1 MKERSNMK
9 YSEYPYERINLDEA
23 RQNMSSWLTRFN
35 SAESSGEQIAVLKEV
50 DESSREY
57 SSYQAI
63 ASLNFNKNIND
74 DEAKAEKE
82 YYDNIGPEYMKI
94 HNELDKAVNTSQF
107 KEELAAEWGETFLKQ
122 IEMDLKT
129 FDPDIVEM
137 LKEETELRNRYTQK
151 IGGAQIEFKGE
162 AYNLAGLGPF
172 HKDKSREVR
181 KESYQARFKWF
192 EENGEFFDELYD
204 KLVKLRHKIA
214 TTLGFENFVEL
225 GYMRMSRSDYGS
237 KEVANFRKQIVDH
250 VVPVVK
256 KLNQQRKEILGL
268 DHLYFYDGINFKEGD
283 PTPKG
288 TPDELVERAQKM
300 YHELSKET
308 GEFFDI
314 MVNEDLM
321 DLVNRDGK
329 MAGGFCTAF
338 PKYERPYIFS
348 NFNGTDHDITVL
360 THEAGHAFQCY
371 SSRKQPLSSY
381 LWPTMESAEIHS
393 MSMEFF
399 TWPWMKEFFKEETD
413 RFKYKH
419 ISGSLSFLP
428 YGACVDHFQHWV
440 FENPDATPKE
450 RKEKW
455 LELESI
461 YLPDR
466 DYDDIAYAK
475 SGGLWQGQLHIY
487 QMPFY
492 YIDYTLAQTC
502 AFQFWMKNEEDSDQ
516 AWEDYYRLCQAGGS
530 LPFTGLVEL
539 AGLELPFNDGCLE
552 KVVGKVTNWLESID
566 VSAL

>member
-1 MKERSNMK
+1 MK
-9 YSEYPYERINLDEA
+9 YSEFPYKRIDVNESKEK
-23 RQNMSSWLTRFN
+23 MSGWLTRFN
-35 SAESSGEQIAVLKEV
+35 EATSPGDQIAVLKEV
-50 DESSREY
+50 DDSNREY

-74 DEAKAEKE
+74 EDAKAEKE
-82 YYDNIGPEYMKI
+82 YYDNIGPEYKKI
-94 HNELDKAVNTSQF
+94 HNELDKAVDTSPF
-107 KEELAAEWGETFLKQ
+107 KNDLAKEWGNTFLKQ
-122 IEMDLKT
+122 IEMDLKS
-129 FDPDIVEM
+129 FDPKIVDM
-137 LKEETELRNRYTQK
+137 LKEETELRNQYTQK
-151 IGGAQIEFKGE
+151 IGGAQIEFDGE
-162 AYNLAGLGPF
+162 TYNLAGLGPF
-172 HKDKSREVR
+172 HKDEDRDVR
-181 KESYQARFKWF
+181 KRSYEARFKWF
-192 EENGEFFDELYD
+192 EENEEFFDDLYD
-204 KLVKLRHKIA
+204 KLVKLRHNIA
-214 TTLGFENFVEL
+214 TTLGYENFIEL
-225 GYMRMSRSDYGS
+225 GYMRMSRSDYGPN
-237 KEVANFRKQIVDH
+237 EVANFRKQIVEH

-256 KLNQQRKEILGL
+256 KLNEQRKEILGL

-288 TPDELVERAQKM
+288 SPNELVERAQKM

-399 TWPWMKEFFKEETD
+399 TWPWMDQFFKEETE

-440 FENPDATPKE
+440 FENPEATPKE

-455 LELESI
+455 LELESM

-466 DYDDIAYAK
+466 DYDDIAYPK
-475 SGGLWQGQLHIY
+475 SGGIWQGQLHIY

-502 AFQFWMKNEEDSDQ
+502 AFQFWIKSEENREK
-516 AWEDYYRLCQAGGS
+516 AWEDYHRLCQAGGS
-530 LPFTGLVEL
+530 LPFTGLVKL
-539 AGLELPFNDGCLE
+539 AGLELPFEDGCLE
-552 KVVGKVTNWLESID
+552 KVVEKVTKWLESID
-566 VSAL
+566 VSSL

>member
-1 MKERSNMK
+1 MK
-9 YSEYPYERINLDEA
+9 YSDFPYKRISVDSQKELMA
-23 RQNMSSWLTRFN
+23 GWLNRFEK
-35 SAESSGEQIAVLKEV
+35 AESADEQISVLKEV
-50 DESSREY
+50 DEANREY

-63 ASLNFNKNIND
+63 ASLNFNRNIND
-74 DEAKAEKE
+74 EAAKAEKE
-82 YYDNIGPEYMKI
+82 YYDTIGPEMQEI
-94 HNELDKAVNTSQF
+94 HNKLDKAVDVSTF
-107 KEELAAEWGETFLKQ
+107 KDELRAMWGDTFLKM

-129 FDPDIVEM
+129 FDPKIMDM
-137 LKEETELRNRYTQK
+137 LRKETELRNEYTQLV
-151 IGGAQIEFKGE
+151 GGAQIEFDGKT
-162 AYNLAGLGPF
+162 YNLAGLGPF
-172 HKDKSREVR
+172 HTDQDRDLR
-181 KESYQARFKWF
+181 KRSYHARFQWF
-192 EENGEFFDELYD
+192 AENADQFDELYD

-214 TTLGFENFVEL
+214 VTLGYENFIEL
-225 GYMRMSRSDYGS
+225 GYLRMSRSDYGA
-237 KEVANFRKQIVDH
+237 KEVANFRKQIVEH
-250 VVPVVK
+250 VVPIVT
-256 KLNQQRKEILGL
+256 KLRQQKKEILGL

-283 PTPKG
+283 PKPKG
-288 TPDELVERAQKM
+288 TLDELVAGAQKM
-300 YHELSKET
+300 YHELSPET

-314 MVNEDLM
+314 MVNEELM

-329 MAGGFCTAF
+329 MVGGFCTAF
-338 PKYERPYIFS
+338 PKYNRPYIFS

-371 SSRKQPLSSY
+371 SSRKQPLTSY

-399 TWPWMKEFFKEETD
+399 TWPWMETFFKEETE

-419 ISGSLSFLP
+419 IAGSLSFLP

-440 FENPDATPKE
+440 YENPEATPIE

-455 LELESI
+455 LEFEAL

-466 DYDDIAYAK
+466 DYDDIEFPK
-475 SGGLWQGQLHIY
+475 SGGIWQGQLHIY

-502 AFQFWMKNEEDSDQ
+502 AFQFWIKSEDNREK

-539 AGLELPFNDGCLE
+539 AGLKLPFDDGCLE
-552 KVVGKVTNWLESID
+552 SVVQKVTKWLDDMD
-566 VSAL
+566 VSSL